1 MGVLED
7 VPPRRGS
14 VENMCFFSAP
24 DVTARVWGL
33 FRGAHMDKCADLLA
47 LYTAS
52 DRLVFALFQLFHPR
66 ASQGGGC
73 TGFFI
78 LARSDRN
85 LREIRLPISSWCP
98 FFLFVCVLVV

>member
-1 MGVLED
+1 
-7 VPPRRGS
+7 
-14 VENMCFFSAP
+14 
-24 DVTARVWGL
+24 
-33 FRGAHMDKCADLLA
+33 MDKCADLLA

-66 ASQGGGC
+66 ASLGGGC

-85 LREIRLPISSWCP
+85 LREIRLH
-98 FFLFVCVLVV
+98 FFLVSFLLVCVCVGSLSEQSRLQY